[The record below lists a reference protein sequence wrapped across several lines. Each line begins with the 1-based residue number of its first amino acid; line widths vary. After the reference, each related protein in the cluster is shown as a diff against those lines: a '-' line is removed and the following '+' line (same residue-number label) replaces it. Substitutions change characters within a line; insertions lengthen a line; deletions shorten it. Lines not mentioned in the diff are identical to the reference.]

1 MAKKEYPYVPLFER
15 EIPPVHPGEILLEEF
30 LKPLGLSQ
38 TAFAKEIGVNY
49 RTVHDIVN
57 CKRGISPEM
66 AIRLAE
72 YFKTTPQFW
81 MNLQRD
87 YDLWRA
93 YRRLQRQDREV
104 GEGV

>member
-1 MAKKEYPYVPLFER
+1 MTKKTYPYVPLFER
-15 EIPPVHPGEILLEEF
+15 EVPPVHPGEILLEEF
-30 LKPLGLSQ
+30 LEPLGLSQ
-38 TAFAKEIGVNY
+38 SEFARKIGVNF

-57 CKRGISPEM
+57 GKRGISPEM
-66 AIRLAE
+66 AIRLSR

-93 YRRLQRQDREV
+93 HKKLGKKENAVR
-104 GEGV
+104 G